1 MTQILKPTT
10 FNMWT
15 IILSLLIVI
24 TNADKNTIQKERF
37 MWYAIRNGNLT
48 TIKTLINDVPPN
60 KMIKWQTPIALA
72 AQRTLLYRQL
82 DFFGF
87 DNPYVT
93 NLEYFIEMGADPCLV
108 NGEGRTPY
116 QHYMKNVLIYP
127 NPRVKQ
133 LLDVCDSSNIHHYP
147 DYQHCSKYYGN
158 INMYSSCTK
167 YPYAQGDFMSN
178 FYILK
183 Q

>member
-1 MTQILKPTT
+1 MTNILKLTT

-15 IILSLLIVI
+15 IIMSLLIII
-24 TNADKNTIQKERF
+24 TNADKNAVQKERN
-37 MWYAIRNGNLT
+37 MWYAIRNGNLNA
-48 TIKTLINDVPPN
+48 IKTLIDDVPAN
-60 KMIKWQTPIALA
+60 KMIKWQTPVALA
-72 AQRTLLYRQL
+72 AQRTLLRREL

-116 QHYMKNVLIYP
+116 QHYMQYVQIYP
-127 NPRVKQ
+127 NSRVKE

-158 INMYSSCTK
+158 TKMYSSCTK
-167 YPYAQGDFMSN
+167 YPYTKGDFMSH
-178 FYILK
+178 FYL
-183 Q
+183 